1 MEKAFFNSSFRIPH
15 SSLFLEVVMQ
25 EFLSRMIGR
34 KIDIFCGGASSLR
47 GEVVK
52 VEGGVLHLKDDE
64 QQMCFVAVDKIAVVW
79 EAREDEKRAGFVS
92 GPLPNNR

>member
-1 MEKAFFNSSFRIPH
+1 
-15 SSLFLEVVMQ
+15 MQ

-34 KIDIFCGGASSLR
+34 KVDVYCGAGASLR

-52 VEGGVLHLKDDE
+52 VEGGVLHLRDDDA
-64 QQMCFVAVDKIAVVW
+64 QMCFVAIDKIAVVW

>member
-1 MEKAFFNSSFRIPH
+1 
-15 SSLFLEVVMQ
+15 MQ

-34 KIDIFCGGASSLR
+34 RVDIFCGGASSLR

-64 QQMCFVAVDKIAVVW
+64 QRMCFVAIEKIAVVW

-92 GPLPNNR
+92 TPLNTR